1 MTTCSKAGSTF
12 GLQLLWALTFSTLA
26 TIILQEAAARI
37 TIASGKNLGEILAL
51 KYRRAG
57 WLKALLFGMV
67 AFGCAAYQAGN
78 ILGAVSGLLLVFDVS
93 QQLLVLLLGML
104 AAALLWAGTI
114 RIIATVLAAVVF
126 CMGLAFLVVA
136 VQSSVSLTDAVGHA
150 LLPAFP
156 ENAALLVIG
165 LVGTTVVP
173 YNLFLASGISRGQ
186 DVREMRFGISLAVL
200 IGGVIS
206 MAILLAGTQIA
217 GEFSFQALAAA
228 LRTGL
233 GEGAGVLF
241 AFGLFAAGASSAV
254 TAPLAAAITGQS
266 LLGGDDKRW
275 SVKSVRFRLVWAMV
289 LGVGLGFGLS
299 EVKPIPAIIA
309 AQAINGVLLP
319 VVAVFLWLA
328 VNDRRLL
335 PERFVNKGG
344 LNVAMGAV
352 VAVAAALGLY
362 NLWKS
367 LVSLTG

>member
-1 MTTCSKAGSTF
+1 
-12 GLQLLWALTFSTLA
+12 
-26 TIILQEAAARI
+26 
-37 TIASGKNLGEILAL
+37 
-51 KYRRAG
+51 
-57 WLKALLFGMV
+57 
-67 AFGCAAYQAGN
+67 
-78 ILGAVSGLLLVFDVS
+78 
-93 QQLLVLLLGML
+93 
-104 AAALLWAGTI
+104 
-114 RIIATVLAAVVF
+114 
-126 CMGLAFLVVA
+126 MGLAFLVVA